1 MDYFTSCPA
10 DVWTKPY
17 STWFAGTHAQ
27 GITENNVGSSSASTT
42 DGSGRST
49 AFNDSIGRTFHE
61 SNVRDG
67 TGFSSTSAQT
77 SFFSVQRAS
86 NYTPSTHTE
95 FVPSAGTVPAS
106 TITVTDDTTLTTS
119 NRTAGQTI
127 NSHLSGDTTLQT
139 QGTSLASTTFGT
151 SNTSGSTTTAI
162 TSILTALAAPTGIG
176 SSVGPLGFPTVTTTA
191 TQLGGWN
198 LAGTST
204 SSISYVSTTWNSYA
218 RTTTTPP
225 GTRSSRSSTTYSSST
240 WTTTASIATFTS
252 SQTVSENTT
261 ATITYSADFRSTS
274 TTTLIFGTTFT
285 VGHSTATT
293 TNHAWS
299 PLENTVFLMNGNRN
313 GDDYNLG
320 NQLWVFSLGSLNAT
334 ASTAGRFT
342 DLFSSVSSATRTL
355 FDYQKFTTSSV
366 GITAITV
373 SNNTTAT
380 TSWTVTGF
388 TAGTGTNPDTVH
400 TASTNVTVSTTWK
413 NGATWDSYSHYVS
426 GTSHLISAAASNYS
440 TATLT
445 FSLGDVSTSLHTETV
460 GSPVSTI
467 STTHF
472 FGTYQETGYTDSGW
486 TSTTSTM
493 IFAASSTTE
502 SRLALHSPATTTQ
515 MIDARSTTTDETLIS
530 KFSSVGTDWHFVG
543 LSKTT
548 TTRVF
553 TAPVSTTLS
562 VWLNELN
569 PEVDNYTTNSFF
581 TFSPNGSVATN
592 YSVSEARAIT
602 YQTENRRLPN
612 TWSNPYESWT
622 SFFTGLDNA
631 WHRGPAFGYGG
642 PGGDFTQSS
651 LPVYLSVSIGLAGG
665 GAFGTQTLETGNLPT
680 ALAYSGVTFF
690 PDRTDY
696 PIALPAGAARAKY
709 ISRISSLGQTA
720 SVGVTW
726 TTTTASGTSTIT
738 RSTAATYTVAGVS
751 SISGSFYRELP
762 LTFNTSDIRGGAPF
776 RGGYALGANALASDY
791 TVRIDGG
798 FVAWTAFSSDSS
810 VSSGSSS
817 STAGSVTFTVPA
829 SLAIVLSVEPI
840 ISMSWGGDRG
850 DHFRSSVPYFPT

>member
-10 DVWTKPY
+10 DIWTKPY
-17 STWFAGTHAQ
+17 STWFAGTTTQ
-27 GITENNVGSSSASTT
+27 GITENNVGSSSISRTDAGGRTT
-42 DGSGRST
+42 SL
-49 AFNDSIGRTFHE
+49 NDSIGRTWDGTQ
-61 SNVRDG
+61 VRDG
-67 TGFSSTSAQT
+67 TGFSLSSLHTSI
-77 SFFSVQRAS
+77 FSVHRES
-86 NYTPSTHTE
+86 HYTPSSHTE
-95 FVPSAGTVPAS
+95 FVPGAGTVPAA
-106 TITVTDDTTLTTS
+106 TITVTDDVTVITNLHTIRESFSHDLT
-119 NRTAGQTI
+119 
-127 NSHLSGDTTLQT
+127 GDTTGQVF
-139 QGTSLASTTFGT
+139 GTTRESLTFGT
-151 SNTSGSTTTAI
+151 SGASTTSSSATYGTTDTRTA
-162 TSILTALAAPTGIG
+162 AAAPTAIG
-176 SSVGPLGFPTVTTTA
+176 SSVGPLGFSTVTTTA
-191 TQLGGWN
+191 TQLDGWPLGGI
-198 LAGTST
+198 ST
-204 SSISYVSTTWNSYA
+204 SSISYI
-218 RTTTTPP
+218 RTTTGTPS
-225 GTRSSRSSTTYSSST
+225 TVSASS
-240 WTTTASIATFTS
+240 WTTTA
-252 SQTVSENTT
+252 TVSTFATSQITSDNTT
-261 ATITYSADFRSTS
+261 AEITYSADYRSTA
-274 TTTLIFGTTFT
+274 TTTSPIFGTTFT

-299 PLENTVFLMNGNRN
+299 PLENTVCLMNGNRN

-355 FDYQKFTTSSV
+355 SDYQKFTTSSV
-366 GITAITV
+366 GVTAITV
-373 SNNTTAT
+373 SFNTTAV

-426 GTSHLISAAASNYS
+426 GTSHLISGAASNYS

-467 STTHF
+467 SDTHF

-493 IFAASSTTE
+493 GFAGSSTTE
-502 SRLALHSPATTTQ
+502 SHLALHSPATTTQ

-530 KFSSVGTDWHFVG
+530 KFSSVGTDWHVVG

-553 TAPVSTTLS
+553 TAPVSTTRS
-562 VWLNELN
+562 VWLDELN
-569 PEVDNYTTNSFF
+569 PEVENYTTNSVS
-581 TFSPNGSVATN
+581 TFVPNGSVDTN
-592 YSVSEARAIT
+592 FSMSESVAVT
-602 YQTENRRLPN
+602 YRTENRRLPN
-612 TWSNPYESWT
+612 TWSNAYESWT
-622 SFFTGLDNA
+622 SFYTELDNA

-665 GAFGTQTLETGNLPT
+665 GAFGTQTLGTGNLPT

-690 PDRTDY
+690 PDRADY
-696 PIALPAGAARAKY
+696 PITLPAGAARAKY
-709 ISRISSLGQTA
+709 VSRISSLGQTA
-720 SVGVTW
+720 SVAVTW

-738 RSTAATYTVAGVS
+738 SSTAATYTVAGVS

-776 RGGYALGANALASDY
+776 RGGYALGENALASDY

-810 VSSGSSS
+810 VSSGSTS